1 MSSIIYVLRRHNP
14 RNINHFYCL
23 IIIGVILKIYHR
35 ESDPIIDTSIYVTC
49 LAFAF
54 LFTKG
59 ISCYATIIFSH
70 AFDRLLLLLRYNITS
85 TQWYLLLYN
94 PEMWPICNSSLIWFY
109 TLKKKIMKSITK
121 RLAILEET
129 WNFVLIRKLLR
140 YITLSFLRET
150 QCTAPRRSR
159 DKKDFV
165 GFSWFCKNSA
175 M

>member
-109 TLKKKIMKSITK
+109 YIKEKNNEINNKKISNTGRNMK
-121 RLAILEET
+121 
-129 WNFVLIRKLLR
+129 
-140 YITLSFLRET
+140 
-150 QCTAPRRSR
+150 
-159 DKKDFV
+159 
-165 GFSWFCKNSA
+165 FCLDS
-175 M
+175 